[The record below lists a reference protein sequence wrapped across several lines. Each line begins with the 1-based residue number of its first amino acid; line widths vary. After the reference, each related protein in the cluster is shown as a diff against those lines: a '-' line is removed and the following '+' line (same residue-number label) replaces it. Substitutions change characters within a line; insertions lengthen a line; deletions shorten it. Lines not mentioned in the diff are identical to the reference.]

1 MSYTKFNSEWMIDLN
16 VKCNTLKL
24 LEEYV
29 ESKTRWRVFRCNAE
43 SIHNV

>member
-29 ESKTRWRVFRCNAE
+29 ESKTR
-43 SIHNV
+43 